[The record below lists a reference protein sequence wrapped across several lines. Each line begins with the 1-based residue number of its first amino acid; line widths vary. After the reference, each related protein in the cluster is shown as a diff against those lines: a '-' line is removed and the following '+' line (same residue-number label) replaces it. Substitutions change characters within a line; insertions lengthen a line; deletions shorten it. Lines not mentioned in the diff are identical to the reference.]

1 LDPLFEWD
9 QEGSP
14 GEEVPPGPRVL
25 ERPDRKAFIK
35 RMSREVELRKRVRM
49 CWDARGQRGDA
60 RVGVKVRQMYTKLR
74 GSASH

>member
-1 LDPLFEWD
+1 MDPLLKRD
-9 QEGSP
+9 QKGFP
-14 GEEVPPGPRVL
+14 REEVPPRPGVL

-35 RMSREVELRKRVRM
+35 RMSREVELRKRVRV

>member
-9 QEGSP
+9 QERSP
-14 GEEVPPGPRVL
+14 REEVPPGPRVL
-25 ERPDRKAFIK
+25 ERPDRKAVSK
-35 RMSREVELRKRVRM
+35 RMSREGELRKRVRM
-49 CWDARGQRGDA
+49 CWEARGQRGDA